1 MPEQAPTSPRT
12 SLAPARVLLR
22 GALPSLVVVASA
34 ACAQRVALP
43 LAALWLGDRGPRD
56 ALVLLAVAAALS
68 FVRAR
73 AADALA
79 REVRLRL
86 VDLFVAPLERGAV
99 VALPPPEVTS
109 ARLSTA
115 LPVLVSWAVE
125 GVAIL
130 FAGAIAVPAVT
141 ALLVSALG
149 ASALAPLVAA
159 GLVGGLVTMLGA
171 SRVEAAWDVVFER
184 SRVLLAR
191 ASAGFAGAAEL
202 VAHGRARAFADEL
215 RAEVSAWSSA
225 ELRAR
230 ATSAIT
236 GWGALLATIA
246 AALGA
251 AELFG
256 VKAFEAGEGRDVH
269 RSLLLVLA
277 AIPTLQ
283 MTIAGLGNFVHAR
296 GELASLGDMRAS
308 GEAEVRARKVDTSAR
323 ALDPRAEIRLD
334 GVGYAYPSR
343 GGAGASKT
351 RALRDVSLVLPAGE
365 SLAVLGPNGA
375 GKTTLLY
382 LVLGLVRPD
391 EGRVLV
397 NGEEPPGP
405 GDARFGDRVA
415 FVSQAP
421 FEPPDATIAASLRAF
436 DADAPDTRL
445 VAALDEVGLWDT
457 LRARAGSDAAALA
470 LRLGSLSRG
479 QARRVM
485 LARALVR
492 EADLV
497 VLDEPEAHLDAASV
511 AELAGLLRRLAE
523 RRRVI
528 AAIHDPAVL
537 GFAKHVLRLSA

>member
-1 MPEQAPTSPRT
+1 M
-12 SLAPARVLLR
+12 LR
-22 GALPSLVVVASA
+22 GAGPSLVLVAAA

-56 ALVLLAVAAALS
+56 ALVLLAAAAALS

-99 VALPPPEVTS
+99 VGMPPPAITS

-130 FAGAIAVPAVT
+130 LAGLVAVPAVT

-149 ASALAPLVAA
+149 ASALAPLACAA
-159 GLVGGLVTMLGA
+159 LAGGLVTMLGA
-171 SRVEAAWDVVFER
+171 SRVEAAWSLVFDR
-184 SRVLLAR
+184 SRLLLAR
-191 ASAGFAGAAEL
+191 ASAGFSGAAEL
-202 VAHGRARAFADEL
+202 VAHGRARAFVDEL
-215 RAEVSAWSSA
+215 RAEVAAWSSA

-230 ATSAIT
+230 ATSAVA
-236 GWGALLATIA
+236 GWGALLATVA

-251 AELFG
+251 AELLG
-256 VKAFEAGEGRDVH
+256 ATAFQAGEGRDVH

-296 GELASLGDMRAS
+296 GELVSLGDMLARGAADGPAARAD
-308 GEAEVRARKVDTSAR
+308 AEGH
-323 ALDPRAEIRLD
+323 ALDPRAEIRVED
-334 GVGYAYPSR
+334 VAYTYPPR
-343 GGAGASKT
+343 DDAAGAERT
-351 RALRDVSLVLPAGE
+351 RALRGVSLVLPKGE

-382 LVLGLVRPD
+382 LLLGLVRPD

-397 NGEEPPGP
+397 GGEAPERR
-405 GDARFGDRVA
+405 AWFGDRVA
-415 FVSQAP
+415 FVSQEP
-421 FEPPDATIAASLRAF
+421 FEPPDATIAAFLRAF
-436 DADAPDTRL
+436 DADAPDARL
-445 VAALDEVGLWDT
+445 ASALDEVGLWAS
-457 LRARAGSDAAALA
+457 LRARAGSDVAALA

-497 VLDEPEAHLDAASV
+497 VLDEPEAHLDATSV
-511 AELAGLLRRLAE
+511 AELAALLRRLAE

-537 GFAKHVLRLSA
+537 GFEKHVLRLSA

>member
-1 MPEQAPTSPRT
+1 M
-12 SLAPARVLLR
+12 LR
-22 GALPSLVVVASA
+22 GAGPSLVVVAAA

-43 LAALWLGDRGPRD
+43 LAALWLGDRGTRD
-56 ALVLLAVAAALS
+56 ALVLLAAAAALS

-86 VDLFVAPLERGAV
+86 LDLFVAPLERGVV

-130 FAGAIAVPAVT
+130 LAGVIAVPVVT

-149 ASALAPLVAA
+149 ASALAPLLAA
-159 GLVGGLVTMLGA
+159 GLAGALVTWLGA
-171 SRVEAAWDVVFER
+171 SRVEAAWSSVFER
-184 SRVLLAR
+184 SRILLAR
-191 ASAGFAGAAEL
+191 ASAGFSGAAEL
-202 VAHGRARAFADEL
+202 VAHGRARSFADAL
-215 RAEVSAWSSA
+215 RAEVAAWSSA

-230 ATSAIT
+230 ATSAIA

-251 AELFG
+251 ADLFG
-256 VKAFEAGEGRDVH
+256 ATAFEAGEGRDVH
-269 RSLLLVLA
+269 RTLLLVLA

-296 GELASLGDMRAS
+296 GELASLGDML
-308 GEAEVRARKVDTSAR
+308 ARGDEDDRVAPKDTTPR
-323 ALDPRAEIRLD
+323 TLDPRAEIRLE
-334 GVGYAYPSR
+334 GVGYTYPPR
-343 GGAGASKT
+343 EGAADAEKPA
-351 RALRDVSLVLPAGE
+351 ALRNVSLVLPAGE

-382 LVLGLVRPD
+382 LLLGLVRPD
-391 EGRVLV
+391 GGRILV
-397 NGEEPPGP
+397 GGEAPAG
-405 GDARFGDRVA
+405 ARGALFGDRVA
-415 FVSQAP
+415 FVSQEP
-421 FEPPDATIAASLRAF
+421 FEPPDATIAAFLRAF
-436 DADAPDTRL
+436 DADAPDARL
-445 VAALDEVGLWDT
+445 VSALDEVGLWTT
-457 LRARAGSDAAALA
+457 LRARAGSDAAALS
-470 LRLGSLSRG
+470 LRLGALSRG

-492 EADLV
+492 DADLV
-497 VLDEPEAHLDAASV
+497 VLDEPEAHLDATSV
-511 AELAGLLRRLAE
+511 AELADLLCRLAE